1 MTTEQETTVQKQ
13 WFNIVYEVLADPALV
28 ARAQQEMYADE
39 GDEAQQELGE
49 LIDDEIRS
57 QDGWGDVIP
66 PEGFNP
72 LDRENWIDD
81 PTYHELYH
89 ALKHIGPVSDR
100 ASRATLKLM
109 ALYVID
115 ELMPE

>member
-1 MTTEQETTVQKQ
+1 MTTEAEPTVKKE
-13 WFNIVYEVLADPALV
+13 WYNIVYEVLADPALV
-28 ARAQQEMYADE
+28 ARAQNEMYSGE
-39 GDEAQQELGE
+39 GEEAQEELGE

-72 LDRENWIDD
+72 LDRENWIDH
-81 PTYHELYH
+81 TMYHELYH
-89 ALKHIGPVSDR
+89 ALKHLDPVSRGD
-100 ASRATLKLM
+100 RATLKLM